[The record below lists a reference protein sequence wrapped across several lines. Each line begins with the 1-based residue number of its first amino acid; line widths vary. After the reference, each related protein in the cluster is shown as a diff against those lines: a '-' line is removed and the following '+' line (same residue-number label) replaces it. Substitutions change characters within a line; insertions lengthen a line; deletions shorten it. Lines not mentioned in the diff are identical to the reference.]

1 MEASADTDVG
11 GGREEGTQGNLLSDA
26 PLLRG
31 GDECVAGGSRRRL
44 FLLHAALQS
53 LPILP
58 EEART
63 SSSIYQNRSRS
74 VLTRQHSAASHVDKR
89 SAARLTRPAEAELSL
104 FFDPAAPVALLL
116 LTSFILLLAVFV

>member
-1 MEASADTDVG
+1 MEADTDVG

-26 PLLRG
+26 PLLC
-31 GDECVAGGSRRRL
+31 DECVAGGSRRRL
-44 FLLHAALQS
+44 SLLHAALQS
-53 LPILP
+53 PPILP

-74 VLTRQHSAASHVDKR
+74 VLTRQHSAASRVDKR

-104 FFDPAAPVALLL
+104 FFDPAALMALLL
-116 LTSFILLLAVFV
+116 LTGFILLLAVFV